1 MELDYDID
9 EPQVR
14 RALVER
20 QLKDCTPTQ
29 HDLSVAA
36 DYLLMT
42 DVRSATKRE
51 RTHQY
56 PITTKNRETTHA
68 KRNVSLDAMGEIDL
82 ACSSV
87 HTSPASSDRDPITER
102 DIATVPGIADNMAV
116 ISNLRRQME
125 CAQGRRR
132 YELKCQ
138 IIQTYRENYLIRSSW
153 RGTDPNRAA
162 ERMVPD
168 LRGMDLSGEVEMDET
183 GTPHDSSPVSLMDPV
198 HVGCLLQ
205 LWERLAYELEDD
217 LESDLKWVLM
227 DLEAAVRRTFA
238 DDPFL
243 MEVLRMKVLGY
254 PNREVVDRMRDMFGE
269 VHTEQWYS
277 STWTHRIPEM
287 IADCEARRWLARN
300 WKKLGGAMKRCSR
313 CGLVKPAHPAFFN
326 RNTSPDGF
334 YTICRKCR
342 SKGGVR
348 DGGR

>member
-1 MELDYDID
+1 MELDYDIED
-9 EPQVR
+9 AQLR
-14 RALVER
+14 RALVEQ
-20 QLKDCTPTQ
+20 QLNACKPTQ
-29 HDLSVAA
+29 RDLSVAA

-68 KRNVSLDAMGEIDL
+68 KRNVSLDAMGEVDL

-87 HTSPASSDRDPITER
+87 HTNPASSDRDPITER
-102 DIATVPGIADNMAV
+102 DIATIPGIADNMAV
-116 ISNLRRQME
+116 ISNLRRQMG

-162 ERMVPD
+162 ERVVPD
-168 LRGMDLSGEVEMDET
+168 LRGMDLSGEVTLDEF
-183 GTPHDSSPVSLMDPV
+183 GAPHDASPVSLMDPV

-205 LWERLAYELEDD
+205 LWERLSYELADD
-217 LESDLKWVLM
+217 LERVG
-227 DLEAAVRRTFA
+227 RTFA

-243 MEVLRMKVLGY
+243 MAVLRMKVLGY
-254 PNREVVDRMRDMFGE
+254 PNREVVERMREMFGE

-300 WKKLGGAMKRCSR
+300 WKKLGGAMKRCNR
-313 CGLVKPAHPAFFN
+313 CGVVKPAHPAFFN

-342 SKGGVR
+342 SKGASHG
-348 DGGR
+348 